1 MLRSGHQE
9 KSKVEVGEVGSLR
22 IVISAELQSTIN
34 ARRCNSSLKYQPSL
48 IMPHYGSLQKIHIL
62 YTYSSLRYISTGNM

>member
-1 MLRSGHQE
+1 M
-9 KSKVEVGEVGSLR
+9 EVGEVGSLR

-48 IMPHYGSLQKIHIL
+48 IMPHYVSCCKNTYPIYVQQPAL
-62 YTYSSLRYISTGNM
+62 YFNR